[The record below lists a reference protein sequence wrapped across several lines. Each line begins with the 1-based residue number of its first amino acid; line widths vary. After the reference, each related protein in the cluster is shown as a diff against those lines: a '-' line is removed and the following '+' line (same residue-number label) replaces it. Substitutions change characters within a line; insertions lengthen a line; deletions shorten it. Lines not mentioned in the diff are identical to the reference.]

1 MGLVKARAAGNG
13 AAFDAAPEDAPRL
26 DHPDAVQ
33 RRRAV
38 QALAGDADCV
48 DKLVTLLRVEK
59 ESLVRQAAFLLLA
72 SLNSRE
78 AARGVSVL
86 LSDAD
91 AALRNG
97 ALETLAAMPDHAGPL
112 LASLGQDEDADVR
125 IFAVLLAA
133 ELQDP
138 AAADWLVALA
148 AHETDAN
155 VCSNLAEALGGT
167 GRIEAAAALTAIGA
181 RFAGDPFLG
190 FAVETALQRLRE
202 A

>member
-1 MGLVKARAAGNG
+1 MQR
-13 AAFDAAPEDAPRL
+13 PRM
-26 DHPDAVQ
+26 HPGWTTPTPCNA
-33 RRRAV
+33 
-38 QALAGDADCV
+38 
-48 DKLVTLLRVEK
+48 
-59 ESLVRQAAFLLLA
+59 AAFLLLA

-97 ALETLAAMPDHAGPL
+97 ALETLAAMPEHAGPL
-112 LASLGQDEDADVR
+112 LAPLGQDEDPDVR

-138 AAADWLVALA
+138 AAADWLLALA

-167 GRIEAAAALTAIGA
+167 GRAEASDALAAIGA

-190 FAVETALQRLRE
+190 FAVDTALQRLRE